1 MEEYLCMN
9 MIVLILLVIGT
20 VLITI
25 SNLFLIILKDWIL
38 TRDVLE
44 SINIIRSLRRD
55 TWTPEPCSVTC

>member
-9 MIVLILLVIGT
+9 LIVLILLVIGT

-25 SNLFLIILKDWIL
+25 SNVFLIIQKDWIL

-44 SINIIRSLRRD
+44 SINIIRSLRREA
-55 TWTPEPCSVTC
+55 WTPEPCSVTC

>member
-25 SNLFLIILKDWIL
+25 SNVFLIILKDWIL

-44 SINIIRSLRRD
+44 SINIIRSLRREA
-55 TWTPEPCSVTC
+55 WTPEPVTC